1 MYLGK
6 RGFIYSACGSF
17 TKNWERIRKFKI
29 VGDSW
34 YFYQNELE
42 INKNRYLT
50 LVPTNK
56 WKEKIKK
63 YEKLWSKIKG
73 LIRSITQMKTYM
85 KFNLDDQLSL
95 NKTIEIP
102 GMIIVVRAVFHK
114 SHRYYPQV
122 FLGECLYELWII

>member
-42 INKNRYLT
+42 ITKNR
-50 LVPTNK
+50 
-56 WKEKIKK
+56 KK
-63 YEKLWSKIKG
+63 LKNMKNCGVKSK
-73 LIRSITQMKTYM
+73 
-85 KFNLDDQLSL
+85 
-95 NKTIEIP
+95 
-102 GMIIVVRAVFHK
+102 AW
-114 SHRYYPQV
+114 
-122 FLGECLYELWII
+122 LGQ